1 MDLLTITALLYV
13 SSVAFFHAGKKRTAF
28 AKVKS
33 SEAVRRSTSVF
44 AWTCVFIAL
53 GLIVSRKGWE
63 VGIFLWLGAWIAAAV
78 TSIFLEALWKRA
90 HLPSAA
96 LCIAIFAAGLFI
108 VPWGSTL

>member
-28 AKVKS
+28 EKVKHS
-33 SEAVRRSTSVF
+33 VWARRGLSVF
-44 AWTCVFIAL
+44 AWVTVALAL

-63 VGIFLWLGAWIAAAV
+63 VGIFLWIGAWVMAAV
-78 TSIFLEALWKRA
+78 LSVFLEAVWKRA

-96 LCIAIFAAGLFI
+96 VCSAVFATGLI
-108 VPWGSTL
+108 LVPWGGTL